1 MAPAQ
6 DITFTPAAELARQVA
21 ARELSPVELLEACLD
36 RVAALNPRVNALV
49 LVMADEARAQAR
61 ESEKRVMQGEARP
74 LEGLP
79 IPIKDIA
86 TVAGTPLTLGSRMS
100 PDFPIP
106 FDSESVAR
114 LRHAGAVIIGK
125 SHMPELGSTIS
136 SESARFGATRNPW
149 DLDYSPGGSSSG
161 AAAAVACGMVPAAH
175 GADGG
180 GSLRIPASW
189 TNLFT
194 IKPTRGRISEEPL
207 GDILGLV
214 IQGFITRTVRDNAL
228 LLDQV
233 HGYAR
238 GDRSW
243 SSPVSR
249 PFVDEVGADPG
260 RLRVAWT
267 VKPPTPV
274 PVHPACV
281 AAVQRAA
288 GILAG
293 LGHEVEE
300 HDPDWGDA
308 DLVGTFMV
316 LWRSQFGFAVDS
328 LARFGLD
335 PNLLEPHS
343 HALWEQSRAV
353 TASDL
358 LGAQAR
364 CHDVLKRLDETFQRY
379 DVLLS
384 PTTAQPPVK
393 IGWVFEDRD
402 RDPLSPLIPRSA
414 SAAPFCA
421 IFNVTGQPA
430 ASWPLGWT
438 EAGLPVGVQV
448 AGQMGDEATLFRLSA
463 QVEAATNWGSERPPG
478 LG

>member
-1 MAPAQ
+1 MSPPD
-6 DITFTPAAELARQVA
+6 DITFTPAVELVGQMARK
-21 ARELSPVELLEACLD
+21 ELSPVELVDACLRQID
-36 RVAALNPRVNALV
+36 ALNPSINALI
-49 LVMADEARAQAR
+49 LVMADEARAQAID
-61 ESEKRVMQGEARP
+61 SEKRLMRGEARP

-114 LRHAGAVIIGK
+114 LRRAGAVIIGK

-136 SESARFGATRNPW
+136 SESERFGATRNPW
-149 DLDYSPGGSSSG
+149 NLEYSPGGSSSG
-161 AAAAVACGMVPAAH
+161 AAAAVASGMVPAAH

-194 IKPTRGRISEEPL
+194 IKPSRGRISEEPL

-233 HGYAR
+233 QGYAR

-243 SSPVSR
+243 SSAMAR
-249 PFVDEVGADPG
+249 PFEDELTTDPA

-267 VKPPTPV
+267 VKPPIPTPV
-274 PVHPACV
+274 DPACV
-281 AAVQRAA
+281 AAVERVAR
-288 GILAG
+288 ILG
-293 LGHEVEE
+293 ELGHEVVE
-300 HDPDWGDA
+300 HDPDWA
-308 DLVGTFMV
+308 DEEMVETFLT

-328 LARFGLD
+328 LSRFGLD
-335 PNLLEPHS
+335 PELLEPHS
-343 HALWEQSRAV
+343 HALWEQSRSV

-358 LGAQAR
+358 LGALSR
-364 CHDVLKRLDETFQRY
+364 SHDVLKRLDETFQRF

-393 IGWVFEDRD
+393 LGWIFEDRD
-402 RDPLSPLIPRSA
+402 RDPISPLIPRSA
-414 SAAPFCA
+414 SVAPFCA

-430 ASWPLGWT
+430 ASWPVGWT
-438 EAGLPVGVQV
+438 ETGLPVGVQV

-463 QVEAATNWGSERPPG
+463 QVERTIGWGSERPPKQ
-478 LG
+478 

>member
-1 MAPAQ
+1 MALAEEL
-6 DITFTPAAELARQVA
+6 TFTPATELLRQMA
-21 ARELSPVELLEACLD
+21 ARELSPVELLEACLA
-36 RVAALNPRVNALV
+36 RVEALNPAINALIH
-49 LVMADEARAQAR
+49 VMGDEAMEQAR
-61 ESEKRVMQGEARP
+61 DSEARLVRGEGRP

-86 TVAGTPLTLGSRMS
+86 VVAGTPLTLGSRMS
-100 PDFPIP
+100 PDFPMP

-114 LRHAGAVIIGK
+114 LRAAGAVIIGK

-136 SESARFGATRNPW
+136 SESDRFGATRNPW
-149 DLDYSPGGSSSG
+149 NLDHSPGGSSSG
-161 AAAAVACGMVPAAH
+161 AAAAVASGMVPAAH

-214 IQGFITRTVRDNAL
+214 IQGFITHNVRDNAV

-233 HGYAR
+233 QGYAR
-238 GDRSW
+238 GDRAW
-243 SSPVSR
+243 SSPIAR
-249 PFVDEVGADPG
+249 PFADEVGAPPG
-260 RLRVAWT
+260 RLRVGWT
-267 VKPPTPV
+267 LKPPTPAAV
-274 PVHPACV
+274 DPACA

-288 GILAG
+288 GVLAD
-293 LGHEVEE
+293 LGHEVEA
-300 HDPDWGDA
+300 HDPDWA
-308 DLVGTFMV
+308 DEEAVELILT
-316 LWRSQFGFAVDS
+316 LWRAQFGFVVDS

-335 PNLLEPHS
+335 PALLEPHS
-343 HALWEQSRAV
+343 RALWEQAKSISS
-353 TASDL
+353 SDL
-358 LGAQAR
+358 LGALAR
-364 CHDVLKRLDETFQRY
+364 THDMLKRLDTSFQRY

-384 PTTAQPPVK
+384 PVTAQPPVK
-393 IGWVFEDRD
+393 IGWLFEDRE
-402 RDPLSPLIPRSA
+402 RDPLSPLLPRSVDV
-414 SAAPFCA
+414 APFCA

-438 EAGLPVGVQV
+438 DDGLPVGVQV

-463 QVEAATNWGSERPPG
+463 QVEEATRWGSQRPA